1 MNRESVGSR
10 ERLAAERRGRLAAE
24 RLLEIRTAELAQMR
38 ATLTTRERE
47 LRCITRAAAPPPS
60 PDAAACFRVLKALD
74 QSAAG
79 YALFGQKNALIRATP
94 AFLSPFCGAAHP
106 PAGISAERMLRN
118 AADRGRIRPERGD
131 VAQMVEELS
140 LLCAA
145 SPGPAVNLWLPEGRW
160 LRLSAARPG
169 PQELVLMTSD
179 VTSELR
185 LTAALEGLTDGFV
198 LFDDHRRI
206 VHCNEK
212 FRHRYPG
219 AEQITRPGVTQQ
231 ALLRHAAEFGI
242 FREAI
247 GREDDWIAE
256 RMRDSAAGHVDTE
269 LTLDDGRAQRVVEMA
284 TPDGGLVG
292 LRIDITARKRHEADL
307 LAARHAAEAASRAK
321 SAFLANMSHEIRT
334 PMNGV
339 VGMADLLC
347 ETDLS
352 PDQRLF
358 AETIRS
364 SGEALLTIIN
374 DILDYSRIEAGRLM
388 LRTEDFDLE
397 RLIHDV
403 ALLLRPR
410 AQTAGIALLIDFDI
424 FLPTL
429 FHGDP
434 VRLRQVMTNLIG
446 NAVKFTEEGQV
457 VVRVTGVP
465 QADGSDE
472 LHITVED
479 TGIGI
484 PPEQQAQIFAEF
496 SQAES
501 GTGRRFEGT
510 GLGLSITRALI
521 EQMGGS
527 MWLESEPGRGSC
539 FGFRLALPVV
549 EGQEA
554 GPTAPLELR
563 RALLIDPRPSE
574 RSLLARQLEAAG
586 ATARQF
592 RSAGEAVAALREG
605 LGADVILCACT
616 PDEDSAAGLPEEIAT
631 LCPGLPVVLLCPVE
645 MALTEKPPGSAA
657 ILRSPVLRA
666 DLFRT
671 LAGLGPPQPRPAAP
685 DDLQP
690 DPLLR
695 RLRVLAA
702 EDNRTN
708 QMVLTGM
715 LRGSGIELSFA
726 ANGAEAVALWRELQP
741 DLIFMDISM
750 PGMDGKEAARII
762 RAAEAQQQG
771 RVPIVA
777 LTAHAM
783 EGDEAEIL
791 AAGIDLCLTKPV
803 RRRDLLRV
811 FEQFRLSLPPAE
823 RPDAP

>member
-1 MNRESVGSR
+1 MTRDISVSKD
-10 ERLAAERRGRLAAE
+10 RLAAERRGRLAAE
-24 RLLEIRTAELAQMR
+24 RLLEIRTQELARMR
-38 ATLTTRERE
+38 AALTACERE
-47 LRCITRAAAPPPS
+47 QRHVAKTAATAPP
-60 PDAAACFRVLKALD
+60 AAGEEARRVLRALD
-74 QSAAG
+74 AVDAG
-79 YALFGQKNALIRATP
+79 YALFGPGDLLIRASP
-94 AFLSPFCGAAHP
+94 AFLAPFGRPDHLAP
-106 PAGISAERMLRN
+106 GTPARHLISQAAERGLILP
-118 AADRGRIRPERGD
+118 AQGD
-131 VAQMVEELS
+131 ARKMVAELNR
-140 LLCAA
+140 LCA
-145 SPGPAVNLWLPEGRW
+145 SPPGPAVSLWLPDGRW
-160 LRLSAARPG
+160 LRLTAARPG
-169 PQELVLMTSD
+169 PQDLVVIARD

-185 LTAALEGLTDGFV
+185 LTAALEGLMDGFV
-198 LFDDHRRI
+198 LFDDRRRI

-219 AEQITRPGVTQQ
+219 AEEITRPGVTQQ
-231 ALLRHAAEFGI
+231 ELLRHAAGRGI
-242 FREAI
+242 FREAV
-247 GREDDWIAE
+247 GREEEWIEE
-256 RMRDSAAGHVDTE
+256 RMRESLAGHVDTE
-269 LTLDDGRAQRVVEMA
+269 LTLDDGRAQRVIELA

-292 LRIDITARKRHEADL
+292 LRIDITAQKRHEAEL
-307 LAARHAAEAASRAK
+307 LAARHAAEAANRAK

-374 DILDYSRIEAGRLM
+374 DILDYSRIEAGRLL

-397 RLIHDV
+397 RLIHDI

-446 NAVKFTEEGQV
+446 NAVKFTEQGQV
-457 VVRVTGVP
+457 VIRVTGVP

-484 PPEQQAQIFAEF
+484 PPEQQAQIFTEF
-496 SQAES
+496 SQADS

-510 GLGLSITRALI
+510 GLGLSITRALV

-539 FGFRLALPVV
+539 FGFRLALPVA
-549 EGQEA
+549 ETRGAE
-554 GPTAPLELR
+554 PPAPPKLR
-563 RALLIDPRPSE
+563 HAFLIDPRPSE
-574 RSLLARQLEAAG
+574 RSILARQLEAAG

-592 RSAGEAVAALREG
+592 RSVGEALAALRAGEA
-605 LGADVILCACT
+605 ADVVLCACT
-616 PDEDSAAGLPEEIAT
+616 PDEDGSPELTETISALRPDLAVI
-631 LCPGLPVVLLCPVE
+631 LLCPIE
-645 MALTEKPPGSAA
+645 MTLADQPHGSAV

-671 LAGLGPPQPRPAAP
+671 LAGLEPSAPARPAPAQQGA
-685 DDLQP
+685 DLLPRQ
-690 DPLLR
+690 LK
-695 RLRVLAA
+695 VLAA

-708 QMVLTGM
+708 QMVLSGM
-715 LRGSGIELSFA
+715 LRGSGVELSFA
-726 ANGAEAVALWRELQP
+726 GNGAEAVTLWRELKP

-762 RAAEAQQQG
+762 RAAEADQPG
-771 RVPIVA
+771 RVPIIA

-783 EGDEAEIL
+783 TGDEAAIL
-791 AAGIDLCLTKPV
+791 ASGMDLCLTKPV
-803 RRRDLLRV
+803 RRRDLFRV
-811 FEQFRLSLPPAE
+811 FEQFSLSLPPAE